1 MRIEITKQL
10 VIKALSLSASIED
23 EMTFAAGQYPAK
35 FTPEGK
41 IEIVQAAGGK
51 ASLSFSQFRE
61 RLSIGD
67 FVLIEA

>member
-1 MRIEITKQL
+1 
-10 VIKALSLSASIED
+10 
-23 EMTFAAGQYPAK
+23 MTFAAGQYPAK
-35 FTPEGK
+35 FTPEGQ
-41 IEIVQAAGGK
+41 IEIVQAAGAK